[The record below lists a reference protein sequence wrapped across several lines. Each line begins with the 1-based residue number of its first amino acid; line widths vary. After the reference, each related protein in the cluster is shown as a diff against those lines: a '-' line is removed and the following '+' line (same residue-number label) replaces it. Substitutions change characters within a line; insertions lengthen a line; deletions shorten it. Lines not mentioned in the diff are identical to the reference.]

1 MLFSRFLIVGFLG
14 TITNLSIFFIFVDLL
29 KYQANLISIFTF
41 FISSFQNY
49 ILNHHWTFFEKTK
62 FFNKSIN
69 AYIKYFIVALSSLI
83 LNLIVL
89 NIVLNFFDLSYKVFA
104 QALGIA
110 TGTIINFVGSK
121 NWVFK

>member
-1 MLFSRFLIVGFLG
+1 MIFSRFLIVGFLG

>member
-1 MLFSRFLIVGFLG
+1 MIFSRFLIVGFLG
-14 TITNLSIFFIFVDLL
+14 TITNLSIFFIFVDFL
-29 KYQANLISIFTF
+29 KYQATLISIFAF
-41 FISSFQNY
+41 FISNLQNY

>member
-1 MLFSRFLIVGFLG
+1 MIFSRFLIVGFLG
-14 TITNLSIFFIFVDLL
+14 TITNLSIFFIFVDFL
-29 KYQANLISIFTF
+29 KYQATLISIFAF
-41 FISSFQNY
+41 FISNLQNY

-62 FFNKSIN
+62 FFNKTII